1 MAAVPLQLVVSLAL
15 LLATAR
21 LLVLLLVVMLIRALD
36 VLAVLGPALRVL
48 LGLLAGRV
56 DLVVFSHSFS
66 FIQA

>member
-15 LLATAR
+15 LLAAAR

-36 VLAVLGPALRVL
+36 VLAILGPALRVL